1 MTNKEKLYNLKEY
14 LDTLYPNTKCF
25 LNHQNDYQLLFAVI
39 MSAQSQDRVVN
50 SVTPTLFTKYPSL
63 ESLANAD
70 LNSVI
75 DIIKIVGLAPTKAKN
90 IIKSAQILI
99 ERFNGIVPKDREDLM
114 SLPGVGYKTASVV
127 RGELFNLNEFPV
139 DTHVNRVML
148 RLNIASKNDSPK
160 DLKQKLVKLY
170 SGDNMIHFHRQVITF
185 GREICIAGKNCH
197 CDKCQLPWC
206 KNRRIVNN

>member
-160 DLKQKLVKLY
+160 DLEQKLVKLY

-185 GREICIAGKNCH
+185 GREK
-197 CDKCQLPWC
+197 
-206 KNRRIVNN
+206 

>member
-99 ERFNGIVPKDREDLM
+99 ERFNGIVPKDIQLSVLSIVDNPKQVANDMEKAAE
-114 SLPGVGYKTASVV
+114 LPK
-127 RGELFNLNEFPV
+127 LPV
-139 DTHVNRVML
+139 MTDTNVENV
-148 RLNIASKNDSPK
+148 D
-160 DLKQKLVKLY
+160 
-170 SGDNMIHFHRQVITF
+170 
-185 GREICIAGKNCH
+185 E
-197 CDKCQLPWC
+197 
-206 KNRRIVNN
+206 